1 MLRREG
7 KWVRG
12 LMHSMEFLWVYI
24 CIGGWGLISL
34 SAINNA
40 ILFTLAPKASQ
51 SLHGE
56 VALRVF
62 ASSITLRN
70 GIALACTHVLL
81 SSSSY
86 VAITLPTSS
95 PSIITLNSFS
105 LMAAT
110 VCPGLRN
117 TELNC
122 SPRMGSVYQHCEII
136 SDHRSGESNIQFS
149 KASPYSPKRSKG

>member
-24 CIGGWGLISL
+24 CIGGWDLISL

-51 SLHGE
+51 SLHRE

-62 ASSITLRN
+62 ASWTMLRN
-70 GIALACTHVLL
+70 GIALAWHARATKQFLL
-81 SSSSY
+81 RCYYSAY
-86 VAITLPTSS
+86 QLALCHHTQL
-95 PSIITLNSFS
+95 LLFDGCNSVSRTAKYRAQLLF
-105 LMAAT
+105 
-110 VCPGLRN
+110 
-117 TELNC
+117 
-122 SPRMGSVYQHCEII
+122 
-136 SDHRSGESNIQFS
+136 
-149 KASPYSPKRSKG
+149 